1 MDADG
6 GGSGIPF
13 SEGVP
18 GENCLSWS
26 VPFYDWFKDLLFSA
40 LLGEM
45 IQFDEYFWD
54 GWFNHQLDDVSF
66 FLQLN
71 AFQTFPDFSLA
82 TDFRKKVSLHTFG
95 SSNMWCIYS

>member
-1 MDADG
+1 MSNRSPPSLNYTSSKMDADG

-45 IQFDEYFWD
+45 IQFDEYF
-54 GWFNHQLDDVSF
+54 
-66 FLQLN
+66 
-71 AFQTFPDFSLA
+71 
-82 TDFRKKVSLHTFG
+82 
-95 SSNMWCIYS
+95 